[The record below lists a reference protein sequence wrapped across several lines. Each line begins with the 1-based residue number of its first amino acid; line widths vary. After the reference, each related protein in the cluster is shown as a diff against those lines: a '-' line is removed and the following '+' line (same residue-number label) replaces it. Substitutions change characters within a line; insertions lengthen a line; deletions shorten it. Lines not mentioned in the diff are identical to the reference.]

1 MCLFKKLQRYQTK
14 TKQQM
19 KNSWI
24 IARRELMER
33 IKSRS
38 FLFMAFFGP
47 IVVLGI
53 TYAIFKLGGKDQQK
67 WNVLIADKGQLFEN
81 KIASREDPSITY
93 SFINDYVEIADF
105 ATNEKYKDF
114 DALVE
119 INHKIISNKAALLFY
134 KEKPSFNMSVNI
146 RYHVERR
153 LEEIIATEQFKL
165 SLSQFRSI
173 KQPLTIGFR
182 NVFDPYNTAVD
193 LAGWVGLFFG
203 GFIFLFIFLFGM
215 TILRAVLREKSS
227 RIVEVLMATV
237 SPRAL
242 LMGKIIGIGLSA
254 LLQLLI
260 WMLFITLGLYLFRQT
275 IFIDFTDPSMITA
288 AMPSDYNQF
297 VELVFDRINFV
308 PMLTVFA
315 VFFVLGYLFYGA
327 FFAALGAVSGS
338 ESDGQQFLIPLIA
351 LLLFSLYSGY
361 FVLMNPAS
369 SLTTFFHYLPIT
381 SPVVVMVKFAM
392 GYPPGTSYQLALAA
406 IILGL
411 SAFAVLALAGRLY
424 KNGLLQYGHT
434 VRLKNIFQWL
444 NKR

>member
-1 MCLFKKLQRYQTK
+1 
-14 TKQQM
+14 M

-53 TYAIFKLGGKDQQK
+53 TYSIFKLGGKEQQK
-67 WNVLIADKGQLFEN
+67 WNVLIADKGQLFDN
-81 KIASREDPSITY
+81 KISSREDPSITY
-93 SFINDYVEIADF
+93 SFINDYVEIEDF
-105 ATNEKYKDF
+105 ASNPKFKDF

-134 KEKPSFNMSVNI
+134 KEKPAFNMSVNI
-146 RYHVERR
+146 RYQVERR
-153 LEEIIATEQFKL
+153 LEEIVATEQYKL
-165 SLSQFRSI
+165 SLRDFRSI

-182 NVFDPYNTAVD
+182 NVYDPYNTAVD

-203 GFIFLFIFLFGM
+203 AFIFLFIFLFGM
-215 TILRAVLREKSS
+215 TILRAVMREKSS
-227 RIVEVLMATV
+227 RIVEILLATV
-237 SPRAL
+237 SPKAL
-242 LMGKIIGIGLSA
+242 LIGKIIGIGLSA
-254 LLQLLI
+254 LVQLVI
-260 WMLFITLGLYLFRQT
+260 WLLVVSLGLYFFRQT
-275 IFIDFTDPSMITA
+275 IFIDFSDPSMLTA

-308 PMLTVFA
+308 PMIIVFA

-351 LLLFSLYSGY
+351 LLLFALYSGY
-361 FVLMNPAS
+361 FVLMNPES
-369 SLTTFFHYLPIT
+369 SLAVVFHYLPFT

-392 GYPPGTSYQLALAA
+392 GYPPGSAYQLYLSA
-406 IILGL
+406 IILFV
-411 SAFAVLALAGRLY
+411 SAFLVLSLAGRLY
-424 KNGLLQYGHT
+424 KNGLLQYGHA
-434 VRLKNIFQWL
+434 VRLSTILRWL
-444 NKR
+444 KRN

>member
-1 MCLFKKLQRYQTK
+1 
-14 TKQQM
+14 M

-146 RYHVERR
+146 RYQVERR
-153 LEEIIATEQFKL
+153 LEEIVATEQYKL
-165 SLSQFRSI
+165 SLRDFRSI

-182 NVFDPYNTAVD
+182 NVYDPYNTAVD

-260 WMLFITLGLYLFRQT
+260 WLLLVTLGLYLFRQT
-275 IFIDFTDPSMITA
+275 IFIDFTDPSMVTA

-308 PMLTVFA
+308 PMISVFA

-351 LLLFSLYSGY
+351 LLLFALYSGY
-361 FVLMNPAS
+361 FVLMNPES
-369 SLTTFFHYLPIT
+369 SLAVVFHYLPFT

-392 GYPPGTSYQLALAA
+392 GYPLGSAYQLYLSA
-406 IILGL
+406 IILFV
-411 SAFAVLALAGRLY
+411 SAFLVLSLAGRLY
-424 KNGLLQYGHT
+424 KNGLLQYGHA
-434 VRLKNIFQWL
+434 VRLSTILRWL
-444 NKR
+444 KRN